1 MTALYAIP
9 IGFVKH
15 KFAFFSEKICLNL
28 AKSDMRML
36 YWKQMQEKQHPKGGM
51 RVAQADDER
60 QFLAACYQRH
70 RISMIRLAKC
80 YAADSAAVEDIVSD
94 SLVAL
99 MEKIDLLRTLT
110 EEQERAYVLAVVR
123 NTAMDEL
130 RRKQRQRGRFLR
142 DGDEALALYP
152 DPTALEE
159 KEGADA
165 GDDGGST
172 QGNRG
177 AAGEGAAGAAPESA
191 GKPHGRGNR
200 RRNGLVAGQHP
211 AVSPPCAGQTARET
225 VLRGGSSMNEKNQQ
239 VSDEQIDAL
248 IRSGL
253 WQDEQPLTADEE
265 KLADA
270 AFARAMAKIDRK
282 AKRQKRRIVLRV
294 LDRVVRV
301 AACLIVAV
309 GIAFPIALAN
319 SEAFREQILQLVL
332 SINPETGMAHVGMQP
347 AKEEQTANVPRMDVP
362 DGWEGL
368 FFPTFL
374 PDSLPLVR
382 CETTRGDQVHSEA
395 YYADETRSLRFEEQD
410 NLDGWNVR
418 AADARVLTIYL
429 HSVPGYLIDRQT
441 EDTHE
446 VSIIWAEGK
455 RMLRVTSIGLPADE
469 AVLVAQSVKKIF
481 AE

>member
-28 AKSDMRML
+28 AESDMCML

-110 EEQERAYVLAVVR
+110 EKQERAYVLAVVR

-159 KEGADA
+159 KV
-165 GDDGGST
+165 
-172 QGNRG
+172 
-177 AAGEGAAGAAPESA
+177 
-191 GKPHGRGNR
+191 
-200 RRNGLVAGQHP
+200 LM
-211 AVSPPCAGQTARET
+211 RET
-225 VLRGGSSMNEKNQQ
+225 MAAVRRAIAELPEKEQQ

-282 AKRQKRRIVLRV
+282 AKRQKRRTVLHM

-332 SINPETGMAHVGMQP
+332 SINPETGMAHVGMKP

-446 VSIIWAEGK
+446 VSIIWSEGK

>member
-1 MTALYAIP
+1 
-9 IGFVKH
+9 
-15 KFAFFSEKICLNL
+15 
-28 AKSDMRML
+28 
-36 YWKQMQEKQHPKGGM
+36 
-51 RVAQADDER
+51 
-60 QFLAACYQRH
+60 
-70 RISMIRLAKC
+70 
-80 YAADSAAVEDIVSD
+80 
-94 SLVAL
+94 
-99 MEKIDLLRTLT
+99 
-110 EEQERAYVLAVVR
+110 
-123 NTAMDEL
+123 
-130 RRKQRQRGRFLR
+130 
-142 DGDEALALYP
+142 
-152 DPTALEE
+152 
-159 KEGADA
+159 
-165 GDDGGST
+165 
-172 QGNRG
+172 
-177 AAGEGAAGAAPESA
+177 
-191 GKPHGRGNR
+191 
-200 RRNGLVAGQHP
+200 
-211 AVSPPCAGQTARET
+211 
-225 VLRGGSSMNEKNQQ
+225 MNEKNQH

-282 AKRQKRRIVLRV
+282 AKRQKRRNVLHM

-332 SINPETGMAHVGMQP
+332 SINPETGMAHVGMKP

-374 PDSLPLVR
+374 PDDLPLVR

>member
-1 MTALYAIP
+1 
-9 IGFVKH
+9 
-15 KFAFFSEKICLNL
+15 
-28 AKSDMRML
+28 
-36 YWKQMQEKQHPKGGM
+36 
-51 RVAQADDER
+51 
-60 QFLAACYQRH
+60 
-70 RISMIRLAKC
+70 
-80 YAADSAAVEDIVSD
+80 
-94 SLVAL
+94 
-99 MEKIDLLRTLT
+99 
-110 EEQERAYVLAVVR
+110 
-123 NTAMDEL
+123 
-130 RRKQRQRGRFLR
+130 
-142 DGDEALALYP
+142 
-152 DPTALEE
+152 
-159 KEGADA
+159 
-165 GDDGGST
+165 
-172 QGNRG
+172 
-177 AAGEGAAGAAPESA
+177 
-191 GKPHGRGNR
+191 
-200 RRNGLVAGQHP
+200 
-211 AVSPPCAGQTARET
+211 
-225 VLRGGSSMNEKNQQ
+225 MNEKNQH

-282 AKRQKRRIVLRV
+282 AKRQKRRTVLHM

-332 SINPETGMAHVGMQP
+332 SINPETGMA
-347 AKEEQTANVPRMDVP
+347 
-362 DGWEGL
+362 
-368 FFPTFL
+368 
-374 PDSLPLVR
+374 DSLPLVR

>member
-1 MTALYAIP
+1 
-9 IGFVKH
+9 
-15 KFAFFSEKICLNL
+15 
-28 AKSDMRML
+28 
-36 YWKQMQEKQHPKGGM
+36 
-51 RVAQADDER
+51 
-60 QFLAACYQRH
+60 
-70 RISMIRLAKC
+70 
-80 YAADSAAVEDIVSD
+80 
-94 SLVAL
+94 
-99 MEKIDLLRTLT
+99 
-110 EEQERAYVLAVVR
+110 
-123 NTAMDEL
+123 
-130 RRKQRQRGRFLR
+130 
-142 DGDEALALYP
+142 
-152 DPTALEE
+152 
-159 KEGADA
+159 
-165 GDDGGST
+165 
-172 QGNRG
+172 
-177 AAGEGAAGAAPESA
+177 
-191 GKPHGRGNR
+191 
-200 RRNGLVAGQHP
+200 
-211 AVSPPCAGQTARET
+211 
-225 VLRGGSSMNEKNQQ
+225 MNEKNQQ

-282 AKRQKRRIVLRV
+282 AKRQKRRTVLHM

-332 SINPETGMAHVGMQP
+332 SINPETGMAHVGMEP
-347 AKEEQTANVPRMDVP
+347 AKEEQTASVPRMDVP
-362 DGWEGL
+362 
-368 FFPTFL
+368 
-374 PDSLPLVR
+374 
-382 CETTRGDQVHSEA
+382 
-395 YYADETRSLRFEEQD
+395 D

>member
-152 DPTALEE
+152 DPAALEE
-159 KEGADA
+159 KVLMRE
-165 GDDGGST
+165 T
-172 QGNRG
+172 M
-177 AAGEGAAGAAPESA
+177 AAVRRAIAELPEKEQQVLRLKVLE
-191 GKPHGRGNR
+191 KPNGRGNR

-211 AVSPPCAGQTARET
+211 AVSPPRAGQTARET

-282 AKRQKRRIVLRV
+282 AKQQKRRTVLHM

-332 SINPETGMAHVGMQP
+332 SINPETGMAHVGMEP
-347 AKEEQTANVPRMDVP
+347 AKDEQTANVPRMDVP

>member
-28 AKSDMRML
+28 AESDMCML

-110 EEQERAYVLAVVR
+110 EKQERAYVLAVVR

-159 KEGADA
+159 KV
-165 GDDGGST
+165 
-172 QGNRG
+172 
-177 AAGEGAAGAAPESA
+177 
-191 GKPHGRGNR
+191 
-200 RRNGLVAGQHP
+200 LM
-211 AVSPPCAGQTARET
+211 RET
-225 VLRGGSSMNEKNQQ
+225 MAAVRRAIAELPEKEQQ

-282 AKRQKRRIVLRV
+282 AKRQKRRTVLHM

-332 SINPETGMAHVGMQP
+332 SINPETGMAHVGMKP

>member
-1 MTALYAIP
+1 
-9 IGFVKH
+9 
-15 KFAFFSEKICLNL
+15 
-28 AKSDMRML
+28 
-36 YWKQMQEKQHPKGGM
+36 
-51 RVAQADDER
+51 
-60 QFLAACYQRH
+60 
-70 RISMIRLAKC
+70 
-80 YAADSAAVEDIVSD
+80 
-94 SLVAL
+94 
-99 MEKIDLLRTLT
+99 
-110 EEQERAYVLAVVR
+110 
-123 NTAMDEL
+123 
-130 RRKQRQRGRFLR
+130 
-142 DGDEALALYP
+142 
-152 DPTALEE
+152 
-159 KEGADA
+159 
-165 GDDGGST
+165 
-172 QGNRG
+172 
-177 AAGEGAAGAAPESA
+177 
-191 GKPHGRGNR
+191 
-200 RRNGLVAGQHP
+200 
-211 AVSPPCAGQTARET
+211 
-225 VLRGGSSMNEKNQQ
+225 MNEKSQQ

-282 AKRQKRRIVLRV
+282 AKRQKRRTVLHM

-332 SINPETGMAHVGMQP
+332 SINPETGMAHVGMEP

-362 DGWEGL
+362 DGWEG
-368 FFPTFL
+368 
-374 PDSLPLVR
+374 LPLVR